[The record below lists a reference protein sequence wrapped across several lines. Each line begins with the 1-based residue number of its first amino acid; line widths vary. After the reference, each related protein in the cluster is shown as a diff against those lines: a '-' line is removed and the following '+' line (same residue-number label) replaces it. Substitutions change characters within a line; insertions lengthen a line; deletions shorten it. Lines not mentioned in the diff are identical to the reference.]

1 MSRVVR
7 AIILALHIPFAV
19 WALAGFSVR
28 PEWQFWPVMWV
39 AVLVLFRHRNGGLE
53 TRDISLVFLRGLLSA
68 GLIAASIYTRAPGW
82 GLLSA
87 VVWIH
92 ALLGSYRDWF
102 AVNRLGYIV
111 IPLLLSIPVQ
121 FDGYGDFAKRLQS
134 DSLQHAHWML
144 DQQGYLHYLD
154 GEVFHVAGNRIPV
167 GEVVLNE
174 FSVFAMLA
182 SAVFGCVLL
191 RRRFLHGALT
201 LTGAV
206 VLCYLMLV
214 CQHAA
219 PVVAWLDYGFDPAN
233 SRFLLHLL
241 VFVFSLV
248 SAISLDFL
256 LSMFL
261 EPVPFMESEGVN
273 PFCVLWNR
281 FFLVTNRAMPGAD
294 DEKPRLRDAFSGIE
308 SLFGS
313 LVAWIR
319 EFVVCWFATRNTHAG
334 ARGIPF
340 LVVACIAGAWTVNTR
355 VDERITESYEDAFRR
370 ASEGQKIT
378 EANFLLDRLMRSNSS
393 SGAFRL
399 RLVKTL
405 LDQGYPEE
413 ARSHLAAITP
423 LDGAGFP
430 SARLWLVQQ
439 AGRNP
444 SIPALTESETIT
456 QLYRAVGENPRD
468 VDARVELAERL
479 EKAGQTRSA
488 EEQFKAAVDRD
499 PTRVVSLITFLGR
512 TEPPSQEL
520 NTRVDGV
527 IRANLNRLRDQ
538 LQLYP
543 ERTNARSVA
552 ANLLYLLNEK
562 EEARSLLEAGLEMDD
577 SDELRRTLSTFFLAQ
592 AEEIQ
597 ETSSLNS
604 FRMKEL
610 VLLSLSYDCRSEEA
624 FRFLVSAPW
633 DQYTSFSRQELP
645 EVFSHWEEVV
655 EGDEVSF
662 SDRVRLSMIYETC
675 EEYSKAI

>member
-154 GEVFHVAGNRIPV
+154 GEVFHVAGNRIPE

-182 SAVFGCVLL
+182 ATAFGCVLL

-241 VFVFSLV
+241 VFVCSLV

-294 DEKPRLRDAFSGIE
+294 DEKPRLRVRFPGLSPYSEAWSPGYE
-308 SLFGS
+308 SLSSVG
-313 LVAWIR
+313 LR
-319 EFVVCWFATRNTHAG
+319 QGTH
-334 ARGIPF
+334 
-340 LVVACIAGAWTVNTR
+340 TR
-355 VDERITESYEDAFRR
+355 V
-370 ASEGQKIT
+370 
-378 EANFLLDRLMRSNSS
+378 LL
-393 SGAFRL
+393 
-399 RLVKTL
+399 V
-405 LDQGYPEE
+405 
-413 ARSHLAAITP
+413 
-423 LDGAGFP
+423 
-430 SARLWLVQQ
+430 
-439 AGRNP
+439 
-444 SIPALTESETIT
+444 
-456 QLYRAVGENPRD
+456 
-468 VDARVELAERL
+468 
-479 EKAGQTRSA
+479 
-488 EEQFKAAVDRD
+488 
-499 PTRVVSLITFLGR
+499 
-512 TEPPSQEL
+512 
-520 NTRVDGV
+520 
-527 IRANLNRLRDQ
+527 
-538 LQLYP
+538 
-543 ERTNARSVA
+543 
-552 ANLLYLLNEK
+552 
-562 EEARSLLEAGLEMDD
+562 
-577 SDELRRTLSTFFLAQ
+577 
-592 AEEIQ
+592 
-597 ETSSLNS
+597 
-604 FRMKEL
+604 
-610 VLLSLSYDCRSEEA
+610 
-624 FRFLVSAPW
+624 FRFLL
-633 DQYTSFSRQELP
+633 SRALP
-645 EVFSHWEEVV
+645 VRGSLIPGWMSESRKAMKMHL
-655 EGDEVSF
+655 G
-662 SDRVRLSMIYETC
+662 VRLKVKRSQRPISCWIASCDPTAAVAHFVC
-675 EEYSKAI
+675 GS